1 MKRYKQIHINT
12 EEQEETE
19 NSENQVNPLANTAK
33 VEDSDIDNVIVD
45 DEMENE
51 EATTTVKND
60 EE

>member
-19 NSENQVNPLANTAK
+19 SSENTSVNTET
-33 VEDSDIDNVIVD
+33 VEDSDIDNVMVD

-51 EATTTVKND
+51 EAATTVKND

>member
-33 VEDSDIDNVIVD
+33 VEDSEMDDVAVD
-45 DEMENE
+45 DYTENE
-51 EATTTVKND
+51 KSTTSVENN